1 MLITRQH
8 PPLKRSQRVHVVAE
22 EKCLWSQW
30 KDEWEDDE
38 DAERKKLKTVKI
50 QMRHIR
56 DHNEQLR
63 RSSVSTSLCI
73 IKYINS
79 ISLHLT
85 QIYTVFPINYKQF
98 IFQDINPTQ

>member
-1 MLITRQH
+1 
-8 PPLKRSQRVHVVAE
+8 
-22 EKCLWSQW
+22 
-30 KDEWEDDE
+30 
-38 DAERKKLKTVKI
+38 
-50 QMRHIR
+50 MRHIL

-79 ISLHLT
+79 ISLHFT